1 MDFKRSYPK
10 LADYLSNRVDF
21 SRKEQQ
27 QSRWHW
33 FTLILF
39 GLMTVATLSQ
49 KLILLTLFIAIVA
62 LIKGPVMIL
71 WGMLYSFLVGLFPP
85 IGILL
90 SAIFFLLNIGTFT
103 KNWRMTLV
111 GIYFYFYPFG
121 VMALS
126 EVMHW
131 DNHWFIAGSL
141 LFRVDLVTRDVDKA
155 LSTLWY
161 RTYDF
166 LVCLFDPICTAYCS
180 LTKPFEDKNKRLP

>member
-1 MDFKRSYPK
+1 
-10 LADYLSNRVDF
+10 
-21 SRKEQQ
+21 
-27 QSRWHW
+27 
-33 FTLILF
+33 
-39 GLMTVATLSQ
+39 
-49 KLILLTLFIAIVA
+49 
-62 LIKGPVMIL
+62 
-71 WGMLYSFLVGLFPP
+71 
-85 IGILL
+85 
-90 SAIFFLLNIGTFT
+90 
-103 KNWRMTLV
+103 MTLV

-141 LFRVDLVTRDVDKA
+141 LLGLILLHDVDKA